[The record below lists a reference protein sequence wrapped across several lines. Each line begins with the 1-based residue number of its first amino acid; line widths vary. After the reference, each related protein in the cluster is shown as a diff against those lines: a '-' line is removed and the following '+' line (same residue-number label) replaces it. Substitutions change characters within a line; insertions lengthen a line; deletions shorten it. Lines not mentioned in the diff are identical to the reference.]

1 MAFDYEKKYQELQS
15 NPQFVE
21 KVSKAKTAEDFIAVY
36 KEFDVEL
43 TLDEAN
49 DIVKLIAAEVEAQGD
64 EELTMEQMDQV
75 SGGLVIAGVVIPA
88 ILWKTA
94 LALVA
99 TCGVVAGIKKLKK
112 EFKKYF

>member
-1 MAFDYEKKYQELQS
+1 MSINHEEKFKELQ
-15 NPQFVE
+15 NNQEFIE
-21 KVSKAKTAEDFIAVY
+21 KMSKAKTANDFIEVY

-43 TLDEAN
+43 TVEEAEG
-49 DIVKLIAAEVEAQGD
+49 IVKAMLSDVPETTD

-75 SGGLVIAGVVIPA
+75 SGGLVIAGIVIPA

-99 TCGVVAGIKKLKK
+99 VCGAVGAIKKLKK
-112 EFKKYF
+112 EFGL